1 MQGVTFCNLN
11 LKFNI
16 VLWIEFRKN
25 YSRNLLSTWATQIC
39 PWEITSGMQ
48 LFNVLF
54 CEMYVYTLCLQ
65 SHGNGEGC
73 STAVGVFFFLNKQ
86 AFIYGCIQKSWAK
99 KCFVCD
105 GHGQFVMFFFL
116 LQSYVMINWRSS
128 RFGSLKTSI
137 TGLDEP
143 WFVSSPKL
151 GFQTEIKLR
160 FDMPVWE
167 GGGQVLTCQDTC
179 VLTRNAWTLAI
190 SAHVLFLGCEQEA
203 RFWLNSLDVNGQ
215 FKFFHWVIFVCFQ
228 IV

>member
-73 STAVGVFFFLNKQ
+73 STAVGVFFFFWTSRLLYLAVFRSHGQKNVLFVMGMDSLSCSFSSSNHMWWSTEGVHVLEVSKQ
-86 AFIYGCIQKSWAK
+86 ALQALMN
-99 KCFVCD
+99 
-105 GHGQFVMFFFL
+105 HGLFHPQ
-116 LQSYVMINWRSS
+116 NWDS
-128 RFGSLKTSI
+128 
-137 TGLDEP
+137 
-143 WFVSSPKL
+143 
-151 GFQTEIKLR
+151 KLR
-160 FDMPVWE
+160 LNW
-167 GGGQVLTCQDTC
+167 GLTCQFERGED
-179 VLTRNAWTLAI
+179 
-190 SAHVLFLGCEQEA
+190 
-203 RFWLNSLDVNGQ
+203 
-215 FKFFHWVIFVCFQ
+215 KF
-228 IV
+228 